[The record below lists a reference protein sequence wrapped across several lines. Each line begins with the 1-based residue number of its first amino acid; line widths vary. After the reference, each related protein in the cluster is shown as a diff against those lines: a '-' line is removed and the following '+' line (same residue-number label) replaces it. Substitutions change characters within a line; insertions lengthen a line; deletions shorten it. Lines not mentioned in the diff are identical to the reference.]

1 MCAPVPSES
10 ISWQIEDLIEDEEG
24 EEYMCFKQMI
34 SLKKNHENKMT

>member
-24 EEYMCFKQMI
+24 EEYMFQTNDIIK
-34 SLKKNHENKMT
+34 EEP